1 MEIWYRADFD
11 LIEIKEFLIK
21 EETKAKVIEHDGS
34 IWPKVSKRYVFAKTK
49 ELAKDKLIEQFTFK
63 IDQHIQM
70 THTYERMK
78 DKAEKL

>member
-11 LIEIKEFLIK
+11 LIEIKGFLIK

-34 IWPKVSKRYVFAKTK
+34 IWLKVSKRYVFAKTK
-49 ELAKDKLIEQFTFK
+49 EHAKIKLIEQFSFK

-70 THTYERMK
+70 THIYELMK
-78 DKAEKL
+78 EKAEKL

>member
-21 EETKAKVIEHDGS
+21 EETEAKVIEHDGT
-34 IWPKVSKRYVFAKTK
+34 IWPKVSERYVFAKTK
-49 ELAKDKLIEQFTFK
+49 ELAKAKLIEQFSFK

-70 THTYERMK
+70 THIYELMK
-78 DKAEKL
+78 EKAEKL